1 MLWDKP
7 ALPDIVESSQDESQ
21 TSPVTGWIL
30 QEADTELELVQK
42 VYCRVNTCERK
53 TREAD

>member
-30 QEADTELELVQK
+30 QEADTEVELVQK

>member
-7 ALPDIVESSQDESQ
+7 ALPDIVGSSQDESQ

-30 QEADTELELVQK
+30 QEADTEVELVQK

>member
-7 ALPDIVESSQDESQ
+7 ALPKIVGTSQDESQ

-30 QEADTELELVQK
+30 QEADTEVELVQK
-42 VYCRVNTCERK
+42 SLLQS
-53 TREAD
+53 